1 MQDNYIPRDIS
12 WLDFNGRVLN
22 EASNPNVPLYE
33 RIKFLAIFSS
43 NLDEFF
49 RVRVSALRQFKKLR
63 KKTKEQMKVKP
74 KKILRE
80 VLDTIHNQQEQ
91 FGQIFNKEIVPTL
104 MANGIFLK
112 DESQFSKKEIE
123 SAKTFFDHKIKLKFT
138 FKNYRITS
146 LSLSSAIK
154 ASILLCLQKTGK
166 TRYSLHYQKRIVL

>member
-91 FGQIFNKEIVPTL
+91 FGQIDRKSV
-104 MANGIFLK
+104 
-112 DESQFSKKEIE
+112 
-123 SAKTFFDHKIKLKFT
+123 
-138 FKNYRITS
+138 
-146 LSLSSAIK
+146 
-154 ASILLCLQKTGK
+154 
-166 TRYSLHYQKRIVL
+166 V